1 MPGWNDGHVEG
12 KKFRVGL
19 DMRVVE
25 IKERGKNI
33 PTPEVERARSKDRVD

>member
-1 MPGWNDGHVEG
+1 MWRG

-25 IKERGKNI
+25 IKDRKKAVSS
-33 PTPEVERARSKDRVD
+33 TPELERARSRSKDRQD

>member
-1 MPGWNDGHVEG
+1 MVWRG

-25 IKERGKNI
+25 IQDRGKGKI
-33 PTPEVERARSKDRVD
+33 STPEVERAKSKDRVD